1 MGRGRGDGDSG
12 RRVWGRGDVGTWDA
26 WGSEIGDVWGR
37 DMGDAGT

>member
-1 MGRGRGDGDSG
+1 MTKNGTGTGTRGG
-12 RRVWGRGDVGTWDA
+12 VFGDVGTWDA